1 MLFKEQ
7 EKVKKKPKAIYLQI
21 RVKEDEKEALRE
33 MAEKHNMT
41 LTEFIKN
48 ACNEYANILDK
59 QGK

>member
-48 ACNEYANILDK
+48 ACNEYAEMLDK

>member
-1 MLFKEQ
+1 MLFKKE
-7 EKVKKKPKAIYLQI
+7 EKPKQKAIYLQI

-48 ACNEYANILDK
+48 ACNEYAKILDK
-59 QGK
+59 QEK

>member
-21 RVKEDEKEALRE
+21 RVRQHEKDALKEIAKSY
-33 MAEKHNMT
+33 NMT

-48 ACNEYANILDK
+48 ACNEYAKILDK